1 MTRKHFEHLVA
12 RAVRGIPKQF
22 QEEMHNVAVVVED
35 RPSDE
40 LLAEMGI
47 VPPDTLLGLYQGI
60 PLPEREWTH
69 GNVLPD
75 RITLYQCPIVDDS
88 DDDDSIV
95 RAIGETVIHE
105 CGHYFGLSEA
115 QIEEIEERYWR
126 GEGDAEDENRK

>member
-1 MTRKHFEHLVA
+1 
-12 RAVRGIPKQF
+12 
-22 QEEMHNVAVVVED
+22 MHNVAVVVED

-126 GEGDAEDENRK
+126 GEGDAEDETRK